1 MGTLNFDDE
10 KYDIYK
16 CDNMTEDEIDYEIKK
31 GIIELLR
38 LKPHLIEDIMLEVRK
53 IKIDKIKKKNEV
65 RTMSKRRSRTIIP
78 PSNSSMSS
86 QE

>member
-10 KYDIYK
+10 KYDIHK
-16 CDNMTEDEIDYEIKK
+16 CDIMTEDEIDYEIKK

-38 LKPHLIEDIMLEVRK
+38 MKPYLIEDIMIEVRK

-78 PSNSSMSS
+78 PSDVN
-86 QE
+86 